1 MTTPAPP
8 AHRSRPSSGSSL
20 TAVTLPLVRAIVTGL
35 QEAGHRRGV
44 VGVQARLEWTAER
57 EFTVNDA
64 AVRVEVCPSP
74 LAVRE
79 AMLRHGDGYLVVV
92 TDLDDADLGIGI
104 RAHLLRGRLLTL
116 RPWDMLKQSFQA
128 RDIDPLLLDEGWAAG
143 ALARWEPPEGWPK
156 APGGTLT
163 RDHALGHL
171 ASAVLGASRDGER
184 HLSPHHPDALGLLR
198 WSLDPV
204 AVHRLTSLPA
214 DVREGLTGWLSGA
227 TGAAGAWTLRAAE
240 AGHGGDAVPL
250 ALVAGLLWK
259 DGAQDA
265 AEARGLLRARVG
277 GADLPAEQAQA
288 WSRAAEALAGQLD
301 RPDSLLERAEALLR
315 EFNAE
320 ALLADSTLLPGSYE
334 LRLRA
339 FATALRRC
347 LPARGAAATKT
358 APNTAPDTGPDTAPN
373 TGPDTV
379 LPDAAAL
386 AAAEAAHGRV
396 AAHDLAGF
404 NARTDAARMALR
416 LLRWLAVPGRETAT
430 LADALHEQVRTGAY
444 VEWAFRGVRDPDDAV
459 AAAYRDLLAAVA
471 ARRGEHDRRLAG
483 HLAAAVAA
491 DSDPGTLVPI
501 ESALAALV
509 RPLGRSLLVVVD
521 GMSAGVLAELAESLA
536 ARRWTELVDSSLGHR
551 RVLLPALPTV
561 TEACRTSLLT
571 GALHTGGQYDEK
583 TAFPA
588 AVGDAQARL
597 FHKDDLRAPDGH
609 ALDPAVKAAVEGP
622 AKVVGV
628 VLNAVDDSL
637 DKTGPA
643 VAWTAD
649 RVTHLEALLEAAR
662 ISGRLLVLTSD
673 HGHVVERG
681 SELRSGTG
689 SESGR
694 WRPASKPA
702 GDGEI
707 LVSGRRVLLGGG
719 RVVLPWREDIRYGHK
734 RAGYHGG
741 ASGAEVAVP
750 FAVFSAVPV
759 DEIAGWRPAPAQ
771 EPAWW
776 HSAVATAG
784 PAGEPA
790 GAAHSKAAR
799 SGAKAAK
806 AAAKAAARSKAPEEQ
821 GELIAIEEVAA
832 PAAPLTPSAP
842 VAPSAPGW
850 ARFLDDLLGSEPYAA
865 QKARAGR
872 AAPDDARVRAVLGAL
887 LAGGCRLH
895 ESTLSAAAEVPA
907 ARLRNVL
914 AAVRRVL
921 SVDGYDPISYDP
933 DEVTVEL
940 DAVLL
945 AEQFGIP
952 GP

>member
-1 MTTPAPP
+1 MTAPATS
-8 AHRSRPSSGSSL
+8 AHHPRPSSGSSL
-20 TAVTLPLVRAIVTGL
+20 TAATLPLIRTIVNGL
-35 QEAGHRRGV
+35 QESGHRRGV
-44 VGVQARLEWTAER
+44 VGIQARLEWTAER
-57 EFTVNDA
+57 ELTVNGT

-143 ALARWEPPEGWPK
+143 ALTRWEPAEGWPK

-171 ASAVLGASRDGER
+171 ASAVLGASRDGDR
-184 HLSPHHPDALGLLR
+184 HLSPDHPDALGLLR

-204 AVHRLTSLPA
+204 AVHRLTSLPD
-214 DVREGLTGWLSGA
+214 DVREGLTGWLSGV
-227 TGAAGAWTLRAAE
+227 TGAAGTWTLRAAE
-240 AGHGGDAVPL
+240 AGHSGDAVPL
-250 ALVAGLLWK
+250 ALVAGLLWR
-259 DGAQDA
+259 DGARDA

-288 WSRAAEALAGQLD
+288 WSRAAEALVGQLD

-320 ALLADSTLLPGSYE
+320 GLLVDSTLLPGSYE

-339 FATALRRC
+339 FATELRRC
-347 LPARGAAATKT
+347 LPARDT
-358 APNTAPDTGPDTAPN
+358 AVPDTAPDTVLNTALN
-373 TGPDTV
+373 TV
-379 LPDAAAL
+379 PDAAAL

-396 AAHDLAGF
+396 AAHELAGF

-416 LLRWLAVPGRETAT
+416 LLRWLAVPGGEAAT

-483 HLAAAVAA
+483 HLAAVIAA

-501 ESALAALV
+501 ESALATLV

-571 GALHTGGQYDEK
+571 GTLHTGGQYDEK
-583 TAFPA
+583 TAFPG

-609 ALDPAVKAAVEGP
+609 ALDPGVKAAVEGP

-643 VAWTAD
+643 IAWTAD

-673 HGHVVERG
+673 HGHVVERD

-694 WRPASKPA
+694 WRPSGKPA

-719 RVVLPWREDIRYGHK
+719 RVVLPWREDIRYGYK

-741 ASGAEVAVP
+741 VSGAEVAVP
-750 FAVFSAVPV
+750 FAVFSATPV

-784 PAGEPA
+784 PAGEPPT
-790 GAAHSKAAR
+790 GAAR
-799 SGAKAAK
+799 AK
-806 AAAKAAARSKAPEEQ
+806 AAARGGAKTAARSKAPEAQ
-821 GELIAIEEVAA
+821 GELIAIEEVTAPAA
-832 PAAPLTPSAP
+832 PAAP
-842 VAPSAPGW
+842 GW
-850 ARFLDDLLGSEPYAA
+850 ERFLDDLLGSEPYAA

-945 AEQFGIP
+945 ADQFGVARP
-952 GP
+952 